1 MMLTACVEEHDEIR
15 GYLETLSETEDK
27 LPPTKR
33 KVLFQIMEQRSRRME
48 RLPEDLLLPSHL
60 DAEGGGL
67 PSLSP
72 VAIPTMQSDVCEG
85 AQLMSGGRHTFV
97 REVDQSQCLRGV
109 DSELRSA

>member
-60 DAEGGGL
+60 DAEGGW
-67 PSLSP
+67 
-72 VAIPTMQSDVCEG
+72 VAISV
-85 AQLMSGGRHTFV
+85 ASGHTDKAERRV
-97 REVDQSQCLRGV
+97 
-109 DSELRSA
+109 